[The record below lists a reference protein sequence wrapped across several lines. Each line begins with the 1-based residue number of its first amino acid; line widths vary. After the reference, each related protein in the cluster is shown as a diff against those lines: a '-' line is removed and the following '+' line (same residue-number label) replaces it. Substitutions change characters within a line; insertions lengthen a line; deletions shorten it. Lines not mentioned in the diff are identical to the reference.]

1 MASKNSVK
9 QYVENGYYHIYNRGV
24 DKRTIFQNGQD
35 YGVFLS
41 YLKTYLLPKDTEG
54 LQRRLLDK
62 DLSAV
67 DRDKVLKQ
75 LRMNNFNGEI
85 LLCAYCLMP
94 NHFHL
99 LIKQKSPTSIDTF
112 MNSLI
117 TRYVMYFNRKYKRV
131 GPLFQDVYKAVLV
144 QTDAQLVYLSS
155 YIHRNPVSLNLQGH
169 PLEALEAQPSSYRD
183 YLGLRKTE
191 WLDTNEILSFFS
203 KNNPRLDY
211 RSFVEQTN
219 DYTLIKNLI
228 LDED

>member
-9 QYVENGYYHIYNRGV
+9 QYVGDSYYHIYNRGV
-24 DKRTIFQNGQD
+24 DRRTIFQNEQD

-54 LQRRLLDK
+54 LQKKLLDQE
-62 DLSAV
+62 LSAI

-75 LRMNNFNGEI
+75 LRMNNFNGEVS
-85 LLCAYCLMP
+85 LCAYCLMP

-99 LIKQKSPTSIDTF
+99 LIKQKSPTSIDIF

-144 QTDAQLVYLSS
+144 QTDSQLVYLSS
-155 YIHRNPVSLNLQGH
+155 YIHRNPFSLNLQGD
-169 PLEALEAQPSSYRD
+169 PLQAQLSSYSD
-183 YLGLRKTE
+183 YLGNRSTE
-191 WLDTNEILSFFS
+191 WLNCKEILSYFS
-203 KNNPRLDY
+203 KVDTSRDY
-211 RSFVEQTN
+211 RGFVEQTDDFSN
-219 DYTLIKNLI
+219 ISKLL
-228 LDED
+228 LEA